1 MNEQTLP
8 PDTRRKLHTMP
19 LMIDAFSVEELPVEN
34 ENNVQVRLVL
44 AGDGRDPKW
53 PIDADALSLGLTKDQ
68 AGGLYQALRDVVH
81 K

>member
-1 MNEQTLP
+1 MNEPTLP
-8 PDTRRKLHTMP
+8 PDTRRKFTMP
-19 LMIDAFSVEELPVEN
+19 LMIDAFSVEVLPVEN

-53 PIDADALSLGLTKDQ
+53 PLDADVLSLGLTKDQ
-68 AGGLYQALRDVVH
+68 AKELYLTLQKIVQ